1 MEIVRLGSALR
12 IRGSSGAVGKSRQLA
27 LALACAVVP
36 RLRQWTL
43 DKASTDADIEALQQ
57 SLDEWQDPA
66 LRSDSESAQLTEER
80 EGLEQGLL
88 RLNAELRHLDARPW
102 PWGRP
107 AWMLI
112 WGGKWRTERD
122 GVSQRIAGTKA
133 RLDEI
138 RQRFQSQRDGL
149 SQRLE
154 EAKARRDALED
165 MPRVVEGLRMLDY
178 VLVPT
183 SIPFAE
189 RIAIPER
196 NLILL
201 PAGMDPAR
209 AALTEPCATA
219 WHAVALAARAA
230 YRPLAENAAL
240 VIGGG
245 SVGLLGAL
253 ILKAQ
258 GCRRVILAETNALR
272 RETARQAGLAV
283 VDPIS
288 APPEADSFDL
298 VLDAVGGARTRSA
311 AVEAVRPGGVI
322 AHVGLMDSDGPFDVR
337 TLTLSE
343 VTFIGVYTY
352 GEADLRASLD
362 ALHRG
367 ALGSLEW
374 VEERPLAEGAVAFA
388 DLDAGNTAAAKIV
401 LRP

>member
-1 MEIVRLGSALR
+1 MKALVYSNTCEVTYR
-12 IRGSSGAVGKSRQLA
+12 DEADPIAGAGDALVQIDAVGICGSDMHAYHGHDPRRVPPLILGHEAAGVVLDGDLA
-27 LALACAVVP
+27 GRAVVLNP
-36 RLRQWTL
+36 LITCGRCDYCTTGRANLCADRELIGMRL
-43 DKASTDADIEALQQ
+43 
-57 SLDEWQDPA
+57 
-66 LRSDSESAQLTEER
+66 
-80 EGLEQGLL
+80 
-88 RLNAELRHLDARPW
+88 
-102 PWGRP
+102 
-107 AWMLI
+107 
-112 WGGKWRTERD
+112 
-122 GVSQRIAGTKA
+122 AGA
-133 RLDEI
+133 
-138 RQRFQSQRDGL
+138 
-149 SQRLE
+149 
-154 EAKARRDALED
+154 
-165 MPRVVEGLRMLDY
+165 
-178 VLVPT
+178 
-183 SIPFAE
+183 FAE

-201 PAGMDPAR
+201 PAGMDPAT

-258 GCRRVILAETNALR
+258 GCRRVILAETNPLR
-272 RETARQAGLAV
+272 RETARLAGLTV
-283 VDPIS
+283 VDPTS
-288 APPEADSFDL
+288 DPPEADSFEL

-311 AVEAVRPGGVI
+311 AIEAVRPGGVI
-322 AHVGLMDSDGPFDVR
+322 AHVGLMDSDGPFDIR

-367 ALGSLEW
+367 ALGSLDW
-374 VEERPLAEGAVAFA
+374 VEERSLAEGAAAFA